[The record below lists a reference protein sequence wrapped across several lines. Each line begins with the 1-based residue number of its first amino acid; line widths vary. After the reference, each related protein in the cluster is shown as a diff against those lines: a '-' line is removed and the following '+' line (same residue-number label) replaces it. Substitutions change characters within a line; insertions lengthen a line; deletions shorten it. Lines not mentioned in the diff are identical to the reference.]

1 MTDGL
6 ASEIVLRRDQWW
18 VPVEFLFLVKERKG
32 QMYWSVLG
40 QNWLWIVRLVKS
52 WHFICN
58 IGILSELVN
67 FREIGICIGPRSTD
81 LMFDMCWID
90 LEVFPGKRHIFPVEL
105 CRIDMR
111 CVDGDSLVMM
121 RKRPLIGMHLSQIG
135 IGLSIGGLV
144 MDW

>member
-1 MTDGL
+1 M
-6 ASEIVLRRDQWW
+6 
-18 VPVEFLFLVKERKG
+18 VK
-32 QMYWSVLG
+32 Y
-40 QNWLWIVRLVKS
+40 

-58 IGILSELVN
+58 IGISSELVN

-135 IGLSIGGLV
+135 IGLNIGGLV
-144 MDW
+144 MVWQWVGGEVDWLYICWIGVLVLN

>member
-1 MTDGL
+1 
-6 ASEIVLRRDQWW
+6 
-18 VPVEFLFLVKERKG
+18 
-32 QMYWSVLG
+32 MYWSVLG

-144 MDW
+144 MDWQWVGGEVDWLYICWIGVLVVLN

>member
-1 MTDGL
+1 
-6 ASEIVLRRDQWW
+6 
-18 VPVEFLFLVKERKG
+18 
-32 QMYWSVLG
+32 MYWSVLG

-90 LEVFPGKRHIFPVEL
+90 LEVVLWCPPNRPPSRLIAFPP
-105 CRIDMR
+105 
-111 CVDGDSLVMM
+111 
-121 RKRPLIGMHLSQIG
+121 
-135 IGLSIGGLV
+135 
-144 MDW
+144 